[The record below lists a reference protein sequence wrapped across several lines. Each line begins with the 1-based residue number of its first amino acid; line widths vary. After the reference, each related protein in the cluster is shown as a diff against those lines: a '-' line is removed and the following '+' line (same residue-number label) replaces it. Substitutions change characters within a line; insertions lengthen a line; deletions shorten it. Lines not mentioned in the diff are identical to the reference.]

1 MLWIGDKA
9 VVYQLKERES
19 LQTTTNNEI
28 KWFER
33 KVLNKATRQIRD
45 TIKYLKANPRI
56 HLTNHR
62 GHEVTLS
69 PVQLNALH
77 NLVVYLP
84 NKHLPQQCRR
94 LKHHLSR
101 EAGVIHL
108 IPANDYKGIVRTLL
122 TPAEFMDYL
131 DYRTAL
137 LERWPKEAMKHPEP
151 VLVGHYLH
159 GDLEEIPNPE
169 HLAYLHALQHK
180 ADTWD
185 ISGVI
190 KNFADRVTTDG
201 ERTNYYPIVSA
212 LAELKR
218 NELAE
223 FKKRFMLSVK
233 KAKANEFDVPYRMVI
248 KGTGCGFI
256 FIPLTRELIPRRQIG
271 LQNLTKA
278 HKYEQRLSK
287 CVGVSFAPEGDGWY
301 SLDWC
306 YIEHPWQPDPDF
318 DRLLSNNNPLR
329 EVRNSIMERYR
340 FGR

>member
-1 MLWIGDKA
+1 
-9 VVYQLKERES
+9 
-19 LQTTTNNEI
+19 
-28 KWFER
+28 
-33 KVLNKATRQIRD
+33 
-45 TIKYLKANPRI
+45 
-56 HLTNHR
+56 
-62 GHEVTLS
+62 
-69 PVQLNALH
+69 
-77 NLVVYLP
+77 
-84 NKHLPQQCRR
+84 
-94 LKHHLSR
+94 LSR